1 MQSYV
6 GLDVSLRQTA
16 VCVVD
21 QTGKTMR
28 EGMVDSDPDAIAD
41 FIRAAQR
48 NEEKVFMMLVKFD
61 GHVYAFNW

>member
-21 QTGKTMR
+21 QTGKIKR
-28 EGMVDSDPDAIAD
+28 QGMVPLRS
-41 FIRAAQR
+41 
-48 NEEKVFMMLVKFD
+48 
-61 GHVYAFNW
+61 